1 MKTADPELM
10 RAINRFH
17 VLDTIRRSG
26 SISRVEIGE
35 RTQLSATTI
44 SAITA
49 SLLDDSLIVTRH
61 EGDLRRDN
69 ANRGRP
75 RVMLTLNA
83 SAARVVGAKITSS
96 GIFFVVTDF
105 EGVAL
110 AHLSVPVRVSA
121 LPLDMLADLVEDGVR
136 RCVLDAG
143 LGLADVTTVALAVPG
158 IVEHGSGRVRSSTI
172 LQGNDVP
179 LAAFMSKQLGV
190 ATIVESDAN
199 AIAKAQHWFGQARQ
213 CDDFVLVSL
222 EDSLG
227 LGVMHD
233 GQIFR
238 GARELSLDL
247 GHMMMG
253 VSNAQSLRLADIA
266 SEKAI
271 LDEENADLRLREAM
285 RVGRGMSHVRR
296 LLEEGNDGFAAAA
309 SRAGEALG
317 IAIAN
322 LAGLF
327 APPLVILVGSSL
339 ALGRD
344 LIEPLQAS
352 FERALT
358 EPLRAVTNIV
368 IDEIGDEAWARGAAA
383 VALSELYG
391 APWSTT
397 GPAARIT

>member
-49 SLLDDSLIVTRH
+49 SLLDDCLIATHH
-61 EGDLRRDN
+61 EGDLRRN
-69 ANRGRP
+69 SVNRGRP
-75 RVMLTLNA
+75 RVMLTLNPD
-83 SAARVVGAKITSS
+83 AARVVGVKISPT
-96 GIFFVVTDF
+96 GLVFVATDF
-105 EGVAL
+105 QGDELARLAL
-110 AHLSVPVRVSA
+110 PVRA
-121 LPLDMLADLVEDGVR
+121 DRLPLPVLGDLVEDGVR

-143 LGLADVTTVALAVPG
+143 LALSDITTVALAVPG
-158 IVEHGSGRVRSSTI
+158 IIEHGAGRVRSSPIFRDT
-172 LQGNDVP
+172 DVP
-179 LAAFMSKQLGV
+179 LADFIAERLGV
-190 ATIVESDAN
+190 ATIIESDAN
-199 AIAKAQHWFGQARQ
+199 AIAKAQHWFGLARE
-213 CDDFVLVSL
+213 CDDFVLLSL

-233 GQIFR
+233 GQLFR

-253 VSNAQSLRLADIA
+253 VSSAQSHRLSDIA
-266 SEKAI
+266 GETAI
-271 LDEENADLRLREAM
+271 LAGDHGDLRLREAM
-285 RVGRGMSHVRR
+285 QVGRGMTHVRR
-296 LLEEGNDGFAAAA
+296 MVAEGNDRFAVAAG
-309 SRAGEALG
+309 RAGEALG

-327 APPLVILVGSSL
+327 APPVVILVGSSL

-344 LIEPLQAS
+344 LIEPLRAS
-352 FERALT
+352 FDRALT
-358 EPLRAVTNIV
+358 EPLRGVVRIM
-368 IDEIGDEAWARGAAA
+368 IDDIGDEAWARGAAA

-391 APWSTT
+391 APWGTT
-397 GPAARIT
+397 GPAKRAG

>member
-105 EGVAL
+105 EGVVL

-179 LAAFMSKQLGV
+179 LAAFMGKRLGV

>member
-105 EGVAL
+105 EGVVL

-158 IVEHGSGRVRSSTI
+158 IVEHGLGRVRSSTV
-172 LQGNDVP
+172 LQGSDVP
-179 LAAFMSKQLGV
+179 LAAFMSKRLGV
-190 ATIVESDAN
+190 TTIVESDAN

-397 GPAARIT
+397 GPAARIM